1 MDEEGIL
8 NPEKIGMTLN
18 ESMKSD
24 LLCIA
29 KWVQRLYIISGIY
42 AAFLVPL
49 FTLWLMNPIFIW
61 GIKSRYMTGWGWCSG
76 LIILISLALSLFCIS
91 KASQF
96 AKATEKAGVSNN
108 EGDYIQCF
116 AKMRSLIFF
125 LAILSFVDF
134 VWAIWNNV
142 QEYVLLASLKNFLS

>member
-49 FTLWLMNPIFIW
+49 FTLWLMSPIFIW
-61 GIKSRYMTGWGWCSG
+61 GIKSRYMTGWGWCLG
-76 LIILISLALSLFCIS
+76 LIILISITLTIFCIY
-91 KASQF
+91 KASRF
-96 AKATEKAGVSNN
+96 AKATETACENDN

-116 AKMRSLIFF
+116 ARMRSLIFF
-125 LAILSFVDF
+125 LAILSFVNF

-142 QEYVLLASLKNFLS
+142 QEYILFAS